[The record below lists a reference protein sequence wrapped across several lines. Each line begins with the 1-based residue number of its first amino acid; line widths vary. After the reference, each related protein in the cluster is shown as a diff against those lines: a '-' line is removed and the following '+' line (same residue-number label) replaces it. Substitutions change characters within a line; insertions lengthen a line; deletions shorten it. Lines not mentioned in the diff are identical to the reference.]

1 MLNTLSG
8 RFLILTVIFVMLAEV
23 FIFVPSVA
31 RFRQDYL
38 LDRLERA
45 QIASLAVEASDMIS
59 PDLERELLK
68 NAGVFNVVLRRD
80 DMRQLALS
88 SPIPDEIAATYDM
101 RDPSG
106 PVLIRDAMATLLD
119 ADPRIIRVIGNPVQ
133 GAGVQIEV
141 TMMQMPLRTAMLEYG
156 LNVLL
161 LSAVISVIT
170 ALLLFLAVQA
180 FLVRPIKA
188 VIGQVLSYAEA
199 PEDARR
205 IIEPRAGVRELR
217 DAEVALQT
225 MQTQLTGALKQKDR
239 LAQLG
244 GAVAKVSHDLRNIL
258 TSAQLFTDRIEG
270 SDDPLVKRMAPKL
283 VGSITRAVHL
293 CESTLAFGRADEPAP
308 RLARVSL
315 SQIVDD
321 VVEGERLAAGDYAL
335 SFAEDIPATM
345 TLRADGEQIFRVLS
359 NLVRNARQAIMATGK
374 PGEICLHGEE
384 DDTVWRIT
392 VTDTGP
398 GLPPKAREH
407 LFQPFQGGVRKGGAG
422 LGLVI
427 SGDLVRGHGGR
438 LTLQDTGDAGTT
450 FIIEMPKADFA
461 LAPAAA

>member
-8 RFLILTVIFVMLAEV
+8 RFLILTIVFVMLAEV

-31 RFRQDYL
+31 RFREDYL
-38 LDRLERA
+38 LSRLERA
-45 QIASLAVEASDMIS
+45 QIASLAVEAADMIA
-59 PDLERELLK
+59 PDLEAELLK

-88 SPIPDEIAATYDM
+88 SPIPDPISATYDM

-106 PVLIRDAMATLLD
+106 LALIRDALATLLD
-119 ADPRIIRVIGNPVQ
+119 TQPRIIRVLGNPVQ
-133 GAGVQIEV
+133 GAGVLIEV
-141 TMMQMPLRTAMLEYG
+141 TMMQMPLRAAMIDYG
-156 LNVLL
+156 VNVLI
-161 LSAVISVIT
+161 LSAIISVIT
-170 ALLLFLAVQA
+170 AVLLFIAVQA
-180 FLVRPIKA
+180 FLVRPIKG
-188 VIGQVLSYAEA
+188 VIGHMQSYAEA

-205 IIEPRAGVRELR
+205 IIEPSAGVRELR
-217 DAEVALQT
+217 DAENALQ
-225 MQTQLTGALKQKDR
+225 MLQTQLTSALRQKDR

-270 SDDPLVKRMAPKL
+270 SADPLVMRMAPKL

-308 RLARVSL
+308 RLSRVNL
-315 SQIVDD
+315 AQIVDE
-321 VVEGERLAAGDYAL
+321 VVESERLAAGDYPV

-345 TLRADGEQIFRVLS
+345 TLRADSEQIYRVLS
-359 NLVRNARQAIMATGK
+359 NLVRNARQAIMATGQ
-374 PGEICLHGEE
+374 PGEICLSGAE
-384 DDTVWRIT
+384 DDTLWRII
-392 VTDTGP
+392 VSDTGP
-398 GLPPKAREH
+398 GLPAKARDH
-407 LFQPFQGGVRKGGAG
+407 LFQPFQGGARKGGAG

-427 SGDLVRGHGGR
+427 AGDLIRGHGGR
-438 LTLQDTGDAGTT
+438 LTLLRTGQTGTA
-450 FIIEMPKADFA
+450 FEIALPKADFA

>member
-8 RFLILTVIFVMLAEV
+8 RFLILTIVFVMLAEV

-31 RFRQDYL
+31 RFREDYL
-38 LDRLERA
+38 LARLERA
-45 QIASLAVEASDMIS
+45 QIASLAVEATDTIA
-59 PDLERELLK
+59 PELERELLK

-88 SPIPDEIAATYDM
+88 SPIPAPIAATYDM

-106 PVLIRDAMATLLD
+106 LALVRDALATLLD
-119 ADPRIIRVIGNPVQ
+119 TQPRIIRVIGNPVQ
-133 GAGVQIEV
+133 GAGVLIEV
-141 TMMQMPLRTAMLEYG
+141 TMMQMPLRAAMIDYG
-156 LNVLL
+156 INVLI
-161 LSAVISVIT
+161 LSAIISIIT

-180 FLVRPIKA
+180 FLVRPIKG
-188 VIGQVLSYAEA
+188 VIGHMQSYADA

-205 IIEPRAGVRELR
+205 IIAPSAGVRELR
-217 DAEVALQT
+217 DAENALQM
-225 MQTQLTGALKQKDR
+225 MQTQLTSALRQKDR

-244 GAVAKVSHDLRNIL
+244 AAVAKVSHDLRNIL

-270 SDDPLVKRMAPKL
+270 SADPLVMRMAPKL

-308 RLARVSL
+308 RLARVNL
-315 SQIVDD
+315 SQIVDE
-321 VVEGERLAAGDYAL
+321 VVESERLAAGDYPL

-345 TLRADGEQIFRVLS
+345 TLRADGEQLFRVLA
-359 NLVRNARQAIMATGK
+359 NLVRNARQAIMATGA
-374 PGEICLHGEE
+374 PGEICLAGSE
-384 DDTVWRIT
+384 DDTAWTIT
-392 VTDTGP
+392 VSDTGP

-407 LFQPFQGGVRKGGAG
+407 LFQPFQGGARKGGAG

-427 SGDLVRGHGGR
+427 SGDLIRGHGGR
-438 LTLQDTGDAGTT
+438 LRLLRTGADGTA
-450 FIIEMPKADFA
+450 FEIVLPKADFA